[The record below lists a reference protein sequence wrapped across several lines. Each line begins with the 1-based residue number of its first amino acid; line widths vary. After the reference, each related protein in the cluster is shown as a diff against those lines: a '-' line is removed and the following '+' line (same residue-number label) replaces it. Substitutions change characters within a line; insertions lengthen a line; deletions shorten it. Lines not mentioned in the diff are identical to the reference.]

1 MTARA
6 PSADARNAPAEG
18 LVLRTE
24 RLVLRPFR
32 ESDFDAVHEYASD
45 FETTAY
51 LRWGP
56 NRPEDTRAF
65 LAEVAGGRLAP
76 RQFDFAAAE
85 AAGGRL
91 GGGLRLLER
100 APRRYELSFVFARR
114 VRGRGYATESVRL
127 LLRFAAADLAAEE
140 VFALVVPDNPASRR
154 VLVRCGFHPAPDPD
168 PYAAWRD
175 GLCSTAEVLR
185 LTPGPRAILPLPAT
199 STGGKGVTG
208 CGEA

>member
-1 MTARA
+1 MTVRA
-6 PSADARNAPAEG
+6 PSAGARNAPEEG

-24 RLVLRPFR
+24 RLVLRSFR
-32 ESDFDAVHEYASD
+32 ESEFDAVHEYAADS
-45 FETTAY
+45 ETTAY

-76 RQFDFAAAE
+76 RRFDFAATE

-114 VRGRGYATESVRL
+114 VRGRGYATESVRR

-154 VLVRCGFHPAPDPD
+154 VLVRCGFHPAPDAT
-168 PYAAWRD
+168 PYADWRD
-175 GLCSTAEVLR
+175 GLCSTAEALR
-185 LTPGPRAILPLPAT
+185 ITPVRPADAGGATTRPRL
-199 STGGKGVTG
+199 SNDRGV
-208 CGEA
+208 

>member
-1 MTARA
+1 MTTRA
-6 PSADARNAPAEG
+6 PSADARKAPQER

-32 ESDFDAVHEYASD
+32 ESDFDAVHEYAADS
-45 FETTAY
+45 ETTAH

-65 LAEVAGGRLAP
+65 LAGVADGRLAP
-76 RQFDFAAAE
+76 RQFHFAATE

-114 VRGRGYATESVRL
+114 VRGRGYATESVRR

-154 VLVRCGFHPAPDPD
+154 VLLRCGFRPAPDPV

-185 LTPGPRAILPLPAT
+185 ITLDLRRCPAGTGQEHRREGGP
-199 STGGKGVTG
+199 
-208 CGEA
+208 

>member
-1 MTARA
+1 MTPRA
-6 PSADARNAPAEG
+6 PSADARKVPQER

-32 ESDFDAVHEYASD
+32 ESDFDAVHEYAADS
-45 FETTAY
+45 ETTAH

-65 LAEVAGGRLAP
+65 LAEVADGRLAP
-76 RQFDFAAAE
+76 RQFDFAATE
-85 AAGGRL
+85 AADGRL

-100 APRRYELSFVFARR
+100 APRRHELSFVFARR
-114 VRGRGYATESVRL
+114 VRGRGYATESVRR

-154 VLVRCGFHPAPDPD
+154 VLLRCGFHPVTDPA
-168 PYAAWRD
+168 PYAQWRD

-185 LTPGPRAILPLPAT
+185 TTPT
-199 STGGKGVTG
+199 
-208 CGEA
+208 

>member
-1 MTARA
+1 MTA
-6 PSADARNAPAEG
+6 PVLSPDARNAPEAG
-18 LVLRTE
+18 VVLRTE
-24 RLVLRPFR
+24 RLVLRPFS

-76 RQFDFAAAE
+76 RQFDFAAVE

-114 VRGRGYATESVRL
+114 VRGRGYATESVRR

-140 VFALVVPDNPASRR
+140 VFALVVPDNPDSRR
-154 VLVRCGFHPAPDPD
+154 VVVRCGFQPAPDPA
-168 PYAAWRD
+168 PYAEWRQ

-185 LTPGPRAILPLPAT
+185 ITPASG
-199 STGGKGVTG
+199 
-208 CGEA
+208 

>member
-1 MTARA
+1 MTARP
-6 PSADARNAPAEG
+6 PSADARNAPEEG

-65 LAEVAGGRLAP
+65 LAEVAGSRLAP
-76 RQFDFAAAE
+76 RQFDFAAVG
-85 AAGGRL
+85 AAGDRL

-114 VRGRGYATESVRL
+114 VRGRGYATESVRR

-140 VFALVVPDNPASRR
+140 VFALVVPENPDSRR
-154 VLVRCGFHPAPDPD
+154 VLVRCGFHPAPDPA
-168 PYAAWRD
+168 PYAEWRD

-199 STGGKGVTG
+199 STGGKGVTD